1 MEAINLIYRYNEG
14 RIDIDQTGI
23 FTCVDVEDVKDP
35 QKFADW
41 MFGAD
46 VVVKGGLKLGLTYI
60 YAYTGNKEFPDGFTV
75 DDNPAM
81 VLQSPYGDSI
91 FIYEIEGL

>member
-23 FTCVDVEDVKDP
+23 FTCIDVEDVKNP

-41 MFGAD
+41 MFGTD
-46 VVVKGGLKLGLTYI
+46 VVVDGRLKLGATYI
-60 YAYTGNKEFPDGFTV
+60 YAYTRDGLPSGFTE
-75 DDNPAM
+75 DDKPAM
-81 VLQSPYGDSI
+81 KLLSPYGD
-91 FIYEIEGL
+91 FIYVYEIEGL

>member
-23 FTCVDVEDVKDP
+23 FTCIDKEDVDNP

-41 MFGAD
+41 MFGTD
-46 VVVKGGLKLGLTYI
+46 VIVKGGLTLGTTYI
-60 YAYTGNKEFPDGFTV
+60 YAYTRDGLPSGFTE
-75 DDNPAM
+75 DDKPAM
-81 VLQSPYGDSI
+81 ILLSKYGDLI
-91 FIYEIEGL
+91 YVYEIEGL

>member
-23 FTCVDVEDVKDP
+23 FTCIDVEDVKNP

-41 MFGAD
+41 MFGTD
-46 VVVKGGLKLGLTYI
+46 VVVKGCLKLGATYI
-60 YAYTGNKEFPDGFTV
+60 YAYTKSGLPDGFTEE
-75 DDNPAM
+75 DKPSM
-81 VLQSPYGDSI
+81 VLLSNYGDLI
-91 FIYEIEGL
+91 YIYEIEDV